1 MKKTTLTDIAREAG
15 VGVATV
21 DRVLNRRAPVRLET
35 ENRVV
40 QAATRLGYRFTAEFL
55 AEKPSMQTHH
65 TGGSLRIGVILLSRD
80 YSFYDTLAD
89 ELNKQAAPHCQPGTQ
104 VEFVFHD
111 IHAIEAAA
119 TSIEEMSHRVNTLV
133 LIALDN
139 ALIRHAVQKAAKQ
152 GVKILTLLSDLSPCG
167 HTGYIGLDNRKAGR
181 TAAWIVQRLS
191 GPVGKV
197 GVIIGDNRFLCQETC
212 EISFRSYLR
221 EHATGHTVL
230 EPVTSFEN
238 VEQGYLVTTQLIEN
252 HPDLSVIYAPCGG
265 VEGVINALRDSGKK
279 DQITLICHGPMQDA
293 QLALIDGTLDIM
305 VSHRLEEL
313 VSGAVKAM
321 LQANTE
327 GHGNFISLH
336 SSFELITKENM

>member
-21 DRVLNRRAPVRLET
+21 DRVLNRRAPVRQET

-40 QAATRLGYRFTAEFL
+40 QAATRLGYRFAPEFL
-55 AEKPSMQTHH
+55 AEAAPQGLHAA
-65 TGGSLRIGVILLSRD
+65 GGTLRIGVLLLSRD
-80 YSFYDTLAD
+80 YSFYDTFARAL
-89 ELNKQAAPHCQPGTQ
+89 EKQAIPYCQPG
-104 VEFVFHD
+104 VPIEFVFHD
-111 IHAIEAAA
+111 IHAVEQAAA
-119 TSIEEMSHRVNTLV
+119 SIEEMSGRVNTLV

-139 ALIRHAVQKAAKQ
+139 ALVRHAVQKAAKK
-152 GVKILTLLSDLSPCG
+152 GVKVFTLLSDLSPCG

-191 GPVGKV
+191 GPPGKV
-197 GVIIGDNRFLCQETC
+197 GVVIGDNRFLCQETC

-230 EPVTSFEN
+230 EPVTSHEN
-238 VEQGYLVTTQLIEN
+238 VEQGYSVTSRLIQN

-265 VEGVINALRDSGKK
+265 VEGVVNALRDSGKK
-279 DQITLICHGPMQDA
+279 DQITLICHGPLQDA

-313 VSGAVKAM
+313 AGSVVEAM
-321 LQANTE
+321 RQASQDA
-327 GHGNFISLH
+327 HGSFISLH
-336 SSFELITKENM
+336 SYFELITKENI

>member
-21 DRVLNRRAPVRLET
+21 DRVLNRRAPVRVET

-40 QAATRLGYRFTAEFL
+40 QAATRLGYRFSPEFL
-55 AEKPSMQTHH
+55 ADTTAEGSSGS
-65 TGGSLRIGVILLSRD
+65 GGALRIGVILLSRD
-80 YSFYDTLAD
+80 YSFYDTFARSL
-89 ELNKQAAPHCQPGTQ
+89 EKQASPHCQPGTR

-111 IHAIEAAA
+111 IHAVEAAA
-119 TSIEEMSHRVNTLV
+119 ASIDEMSNRVNTLV

-139 ALIRHAVQKAAKQ
+139 ALVRRAVQKAAKK
-152 GVKILTLLSDLSPCG
+152 GVKVFTLLSDLSPCD
-167 HTGYIGLDNRKAGR
+167 HTGYIELDNRKAGR

-191 GPVGKV
+191 GPPGKV

-238 VEQGYLVTTQLIEN
+238 VEQGYHATTQLIQR

-265 VEGVINALRDSGKK
+265 VEGVVNALRDSGKK
-279 DQITLICHGPMQDA
+279 DEITLICHGPLQDA

-313 VSGAVKAM
+313 AGSVVEAM
-321 LQANTE
+321 LQANSE
-327 GHGNFISLH
+327 VHGNFISLH
-336 SSFELITKENM
+336 SSFELITKENV

>member
-21 DRVLNRRAPVRLET
+21 DRVLNRRAPVRQET

-40 QAATRLGYRFTAEFL
+40 QAATRLGYRFAPEFL
-55 AEKPSMQTHH
+55 AEGSADGAQSS
-65 TGGSLRIGVILLSRD
+65 GGSLRIGVILLSRD
-80 YSFYDTLAD
+80 YSFYDTFARALEKLAT
-89 ELNKQAAPHCQPGTQ
+89 PHCQPG
-104 VEFVFHD
+104 VPLEFVFHD
-111 IHAIEAAA
+111 IHDVEAAA
-119 TSIEEMSHRVNTLV
+119 VSIEEMSNRVNSLV

-139 ALIRHAVQKAAKQ
+139 ALVRHAVQKAAKK
-152 GVKILTLLSDLSPCG
+152 GVKVFTLLSDLSPCG
-167 HTGYIGLDNRKAGR
+167 HAGYIGLDNRKAGR

-191 GPVGKV
+191 GPPGKV

-230 EPVTSFEN
+230 EPVTSYEN
-238 VEQGYLVTTQLIEN
+238 VEQGYHVTSRLIEN
-252 HPDLSVIYAPCGG
+252 HPDLTVIYAPCGG
-265 VEGVINALRDSGKK
+265 VEGVVNALRDSGKK
-279 DQITLICHGPMQDA
+279 RQITLICHGPLQDA

-313 VSGAVKAM
+313 AASVVEAM
-321 LQANTE
+321 LQANRDT
-327 GHGNFISLH
+327 HGNFISLH
-336 SSFELITKENM
+336 SNFELITKENF